1 MTLLYNLV
9 NELYKEVFLLKLAFK
24 FKSQLN
30 DFQLNVVEELSY
42 HTTKLY
48 NIANHDNLENGFK
61 SYYDMNTIYNAN
73 WHKDYLHSH
82 NYQHCLRVLEQNW
95 KSYFKAIS
103 DYKKNPSK
111 YLGMPKPPK
120 YKNCNDKKNEVIFT
134 SAGVRFKENTLML
147 SLSKAMQVEYGV
159 KSLNFEVSEKLQ
171 SLLNWNS
178 LQQVKIKW
186 DNSVKQWYLILIHI
200 KEEIVL
206 NPDFSNIMAIDLGL
220 NNLATITF
228 LENEESYI
236 INGKPLKSVNGYV
249 NKRIAHLQGITMHM
263 VGSDKFKDTKQIT
276 GLRKYRADY
285 INNYLHKSSRQVIDL
300 ALKHKCSTI
309 VIGDIEGIKQ
319 NMNYAKTFVQ
329 VPVSRFRELIE
340 YKAQLV
346 GIEVIPQKEAYSSG
360 CSALDLEPINKTYY
374 NKNRRIF
381 RGLFKSNTGIKINA
395 DVNGSLNIL
404 RLYNKD
410 KCIPKLINSAM
421 DKGYV
426 NSPVK
431 LRVA

>member
-1 MTLLYNLV
+1 
-9 NELYKEVFLLKLAFK
+9 LKLAFK
-24 FKSQLN
+24 FKPELN
-30 DFQLNVVEELSY
+30 DLQLKVIEELSY

-61 SYYDMNTIYNAN
+61 SYYDMNTMYNAN

-95 KSYFKAIS
+95 KSYFKAIA
-103 DYKKNPSK
+103 DYKKNHSK
-111 YLGMPKPPK
+111 YLGCPRQPK
-120 YKNCNDKKNEVIFT
+120 YKNHNDKKNEIIFT
-134 SAGVRFKENTLML
+134 SAGIRFKDNTLML

-186 DNSVKQWYLILIHI
+186 DNSIKEWYLILIHI
-200 KEEIVL
+200 KPEETL
-206 NPDFSNIMAIDLGL
+206 PDDFNNIMSIDLGL
-220 NNLATITF
+220 SNLATVTF
-228 LENEESYI
+228 LNDEESYI
-236 INGKPLKSVNGYV
+236 INGKPLKAVNGFV
-249 NKRIAHLQGITMHM
+249 NKKIAHLQSITMHM

-276 GLRKYRADY
+276 GLRKYRDDY
-285 INNYLHKSSRQVIDL
+285 INNYLHKASRQVIDL

-329 VPVSRFRELIE
+329 IPVARFKELIL

-346 GIEVIPQKEAYSSG
+346 GIKVIAQKEAYSSG
-360 CSALDLEPINKTYY
+360 CSALDLEPINKAHY
-374 NKNRRIF
+374 NKNRRIY

-404 RLYNKD
+404 MLYTKD
-410 KCIPKLINSAM
+410 KCIPKLIQTAK